1 MGGARRASVSGVMRY
16 RNCLPDRLILDALTA
31 AVLLTI
37 LGLTY
42 STLIQGMPALNRPRS
57 VSFDLGRCMLAH
69 LSRRIVAETDPF
81 YHRHPLGL
89 PLAFLSTHE
98 LPLRALLLCGAAF
111 ILLAISAY
119 LLLLHLA
126 VPPPNKLSPSDS
138 SPIVVDASGSVEK
151 IYVTDGS
158 RVHTG
163 DPIIQ
168 LDTRHL
174 LVRKHVVESLIHA
187 AELSLK
193 DSRYGLAGMYQ
204 ELQQIQLDLDRFTI
218 TSPADGEVLS
228 LASIYPGKILLAGTA
243 VAVIAPRRNQA
254 R

>member
-1 MGGARRASVSGVMRY
+1 MRY
-16 RNCLPDRLILDALTA
+16 RASLPDHRLILDALTA

-42 STLIQGMPALNRPRS
+42 STLIQALVDPIFVLGRTPALHQLRS
-57 VSFDLGRCMLAH
+57 ASLDLGPCLLAR
-69 LSRRIVAETDPF
+69 LSRGTIVETEICS
-81 YHRHPLGL
+81 HRYLRGL
-89 PLAFLSTHE
+89 PLAFLLTHE
-98 LPLRALLLCGAAF
+98 STLRAALLCGAAF

-126 VPPPNKLSPSDS
+126 VAAPDKLPPTCA
-138 SPIVVDASGSVEK
+138 SPILSEATGHIER

-163 DPIIQ
+163 DPVIQ

-174 LVRKHVVESLIHA
+174 LVRKHVVEALIHA
-187 AELSLK
+187 AELGAT
-193 DSRYGLAGMYQ
+193 DSRYGLSSMYK

-218 TSPADGEVLS
+218 TSPVDGEVLS
-228 LASIYPGKILLAGTA
+228 LASIYPGQILLAGSA
-243 VAVIAPRRNQA
+243 VALVAPRKDQA